1 MPLRFLRNMISI
13 DSAEISQD
21 IYSDGYTGSERLINR
36 DGSFNIQKQGN
47 LASNIYEKIMF
58 MSWWKF
64 VLYWLSLNTAVNLL
78 FAFGFMAI
86 GTDKIRNLVPG
97 SFFEELAQA
106 FFFSIQTFT
115 TVGYGYMNPE
125 GVLANLLASFAAF
138 SGLSTFA
145 LATGLFFVKFS
156 TPRSNLTFSQNAL
169 IVKGEDGKSS
179 FQFRVVNNSKNSIV
193 DPEAMVTI
201 TWMKEIKGKM
211 RRQFMRLDLE
221 LERIHLFPLNWTII
235 HKINEKSPFF
245 HKSLEELKKD
255 KIEVLVMIK
264 AFDEV
269 YSQTVN
275 SKISYSCDEIIENA
289 SWLPMYE
296 QKDRKTIL
304 DTSKIN
310 NYKIAE
316 AIPSEPV
323 NK

>member
-1 MPLRFLRNMISI
+1 MGRC
-13 DSAEISQD
+13 
-21 IYSDGYTGSERLINR
+21 
-36 DGSFNIQKQGN
+36 
-47 LASNIYEKIMF
+47 SNVI
-58 MSWWKF
+58 
-64 VLYWLSLNTAVNLL
+64 LL
-78 FAFGFMAI
+78 
-86 GTDKIRNLVPG
+86 
-97 SFFEELAQA
+97 
-106 FFFSIQTFT
+106 TFT
-115 TVGYGYMNPE
+115 LILPAGE
-125 GVLANLLASFAAF
+125 FDHAS
-138 SGLSTFA
+138 
-145 LATGLFFVKFS
+145 
-156 TPRSNLTFSQNAL
+156 L
-169 IVKGEDGKSS
+169 IFGK
-179 FQFRVVNNSKNSIV
+179 FRVVNNSKNSIV